1 MGEDSRK
8 SSDNSYHSNEQNDDD
23 EYRLIYSLILSRR
36 KKKLMSSLKLD
47 LIHKVQIL
55 YPTLRSLQA
64 KNKRELVNLIVA
76 RDPYPERPIILQL
89 LQQID
94 DYIS

>member
-36 KKKLMSSLKLD
+36 KKKLMSNLKLD
-47 LIHKVQIL
+47 LIQKVQLL
-55 YPTLRSLQA
+55 YPHYVVYNQKISASL
-64 KNKRELVNLIVA
+64 
-76 RDPYPERPIILQL
+76 
-89 LQQID
+89 
-94 DYIS
+94 

>member
-8 SSDNSYHSNEQNDDD
+8 SSDQNYHSNEQNDDD

-36 KKKLMSSLKLD
+36 KKKLMSNLKLV
-47 LIHKVQIL
+47 LIQKVQVL

-76 RDPYPERPIILQL
+76 RDPYPERPHNTTITTTNR
-89 LQQID
+89 
-94 DYIS
+94 